1 MANYVADPRPFLP
14 PEMIME
20 DGGPLRRAR
29 ARVHMVDLLEVKA
42 EQFVIVEDVD
52 GVLAPSDLGMFVQQ
66 IQDFV

>member
-1 MANYVADPRPFLP
+1 
-14 PEMIME
+14 ME

-66 IQDFV
+66 IRDFV